1 MALQDCFYLGN
12 YVGKA
17 TGECGNS
24 WGRFFRSLAMA
35 GWNQFVGA
43 MGGPAADYFMAEV
56 FQRENLRTVPIEF
69 VIARPKPVER
79 LVVSV
84 FN

>member
-1 MALQDCFYLGN
+1 
-12 YVGKA
+12 
-17 TGECGNS
+17 
-24 WGRFFRSLAMA
+24 
-35 GWNQFVGA
+35 

-69 VIARPKPVER
+69 VITLPKPVER